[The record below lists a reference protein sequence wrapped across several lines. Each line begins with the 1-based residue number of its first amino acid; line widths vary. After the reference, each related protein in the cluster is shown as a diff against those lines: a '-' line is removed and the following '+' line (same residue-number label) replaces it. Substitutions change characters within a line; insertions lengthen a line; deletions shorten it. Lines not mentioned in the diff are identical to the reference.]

1 MANHILDRSPLF
13 GLFGEKQRREILDL
27 CSRETHKAGEELFES
42 GQQARHLYILE
53 HGHVA
58 LVIRTEARE
67 EVILSTLSKPGDVI
81 AWSALVEP
89 RVLTASAECLT
100 DTRLLKVDAAAL
112 ESLMDEHPEE
122 GLAFMRMLAALIAS
136 RLKDTQR
143 RLIGAVF

>member
-1 MANHILDRSPLF
+1 MESHVLDRSPLF
-13 GLFGEKQRREILDL
+13 GVFGEKLRREILDL
-27 CSRETHKAGEELFES
+27 CIQETHRAGEELFES
-42 GQQARHLYILE
+42 RGQAQYIYILE

-58 LVIRTEARE
+58 LVIRTGARE

-89 RVLTASAECLT
+89 RVLTASAECLA

-112 ESLMDEHPEE
+112 ESLMDAHPAE

-143 RLIGAVF
+143 RLIGTVS